1 LVFIFWGDPT
11 ETEVNMKIKQ
21 EIQNA
26 ITEMG
31 FVELT
36 EIQKQTIPL
45 LLQGKDVIGNSHTG
59 TGKTAAFGIP
69 ILEMIDFYD
78 RNVQALII
86 TPTRELTVQIKRE
99 LTKIAKYIESCE
111 IVDVYGGEIIT
122 RQLRDL
128 KKKPQI
134 IVGTP
139 GRILDHIKRKTIRLE
154 NLRYFILDEADEMLK
169 MGFIE
174 DIETIFSHTPEN
186 KQTLMFSATM
196 PEQIVKLAKH
206 YMHNPELV
214 MSVGS
219 DMTNQD
225 VSQFYY
231 KVNKENKTEALYR
244 LLNIYRPNLSLIFC
258 NTKARVDEVTKELI
272 DRKINCDKIH
282 GDLPQTT
289 RLDVLNKFHN
299 GIIDVLVATD
309 VAARGLD
316 IKNVEAVF
324 NYDTPEKPEYYVHR
338 IGRTGRIGNLG
349 FSFTLVSKGEL
360 RKIDEI
366 ERVAGTTIK
375 RRNIPSY
382 ERVMDVRSDKFVE
395 TVSSVIAAQSLEKEY
410 AMLNKLIQAKIP
422 EDQIIVALLKMLD
435 AEADGSQNKEDINET
450 YDKKTFRTDSA
461 GSSGKERFHI
471 NVGKK
476 DGLTVSD
483 ILDFIRSKINIPTR
497 DIQDI
502 AILTEFSFFTVPK
515 KYSSAVPAVC
525 NHQKLRGR
533 KVIIQVSKKGR

>member
-1 LVFIFWGDPT
+1 
-11 ETEVNMKIKQ
+11 MKIKQ
-21 EIQNA
+21 EIQRA
-26 ITEMG
+26 IDEMG

-78 RNVQALII
+78 RSIQALII
-86 TPTRELTVQIKRE
+86 TPTRELAVQITRE
-99 LTKIAKYIESCE
+99 LTKIAKYIDGFD

-139 GRILDHIKRKTIRLE
+139 GRLLDHIKRKTVKLE

-174 DIETIFSHTPEN
+174 DIETIFSYAPEN

-196 PEQIVKLAKH
+196 PEQIVRLAKN
-206 YMHNPELV
+206 YMINPEV
-214 MSVGS
+214 VTSVGA

-225 VSQFYY
+225 VSQYYY

-258 NTKARVDEVTKELI
+258 NTKARVDELTKELI

-289 RLDVLNKFHN
+289 RLDVLNKFHQ
-299 GIIDVLVATD
+299 GIIEVLVATD

-324 NYDTPEKPEYYVHR
+324 NYDTPEKAEYYVHR

-349 FSFTLVSKGEL
+349 YSFTLVSKGEL
-360 RKIDEI
+360 KKIEEI
-366 ERVAGTTIK
+366 ERITGTTIK

-395 TVSSVIAAQSLEKEY
+395 SVTSVIESQNLEKEY
-410 AMLNKLIQAKIP
+410 STLNKLIQAKLP

-435 AEADGSQNKEDINET
+435 SEADASQNKDDINET
-450 YDKKTFRTDSA
+450 FEKKTFKSA
-461 GSSGKERFHI
+461 PTGEVERFHL
-471 NVGKK
+471 NVGKR

-483 ILDFIRSKINIPTR
+483 ILDFIRSKINIQSKE
-497 DIQDI
+497 IQDI

-515 KYSSAVPAVC
+515 KYAQPILGIC
-525 NHQKLRGR
+525 NHKKLKGR
-533 KVIIQVSKKGR
+533 KVQVSISKKGR